1 MSTVR
6 DPQQRLAAAR
16 RRLADAPV
24 QLADGFAR
32 LIRRSPPEG
41 IERVMRTP
49 VRRPL
54 LDAIFWQ
61 MPQHFDGTQAA
72 GVDATVEWRIT
83 GRADGG
89 VDVYQVTIADGRC
102 RARRGSKLSSPRV
115 TITVDAAEFLNLA
128 TGNSDPMQ
136 GYFKGRVKLAGDVM
150 LAAKLQQLFRIPSGR
165 APSAGT

>member
-1 MSTVR
+1 MSSVR

-32 LIRRSPPEG
+32 LIRRSSPDG

-49 VRRPL
+49 VRRAV

-61 MPQHFDGTQAA
+61 MPKHFDRRQAA
-72 GVDATVEWRIT
+72 GVEATIEWRIT
-83 GRADGG
+83 GRADGV
-89 VDVYQVTIADGRC
+89 VDTYQVTIADGQC
-102 RARRGSKLSSPRV
+102 RAKRGSELASPQV
-115 TITVDAAEFLNLA
+115 KITVDAAEFLRLA

-136 GYFKGRVKLAGDVM
+136 GYFKGRIKLAGDLM
-150 LAAKLQQLFRIPSGR
+150 LAAKLLQLFRIPSGHG
-165 APSAGT
+165 PSTAT